1 MTLTCNLC
9 QYSSPD
15 WYCSKDAID
24 VLRCPQCGL
33 IYAGKVQQNEDLAKH
48 YSDQYFEPYLQ
59 TEGIHLEKR
68 FKKRIKEIKQYRFP
82 GDLLDI
88 GSGTGFFMQL
98 ATKNGYSVKG
108 VELSEYGAQYAKNKL
123 GLTVF
128 QGEIADAGFAQ
139 ESFDIITLWHILEH
153 VHDPRI
159 FLAQVNRLLKK
170 NGLLALE
177 VPNIGSQVAR
187 ISGVNWELM
196 APKEHFY
203 YFNETTIGRY
213 IEMSGFNL
221 VSMRTFYWTTPAM
234 LLRAHAEKQQ
244 GAKNLLLRY
253 LSVIAS
259 IWSFMRFRSAP
270 SVFPGDV
277 VTVYAVKKGEI

>member
-1 MTLTCNLC
+1 
-9 QYSSPD
+9 
-15 WYCSKDAID
+15 
-24 VLRCPQCGL
+24 
-33 IYAGKVQQNEDLAKH
+33 VQQNEDLNKH
-48 YSDQYFEPYLQ
+48 YSEQYFEPYLQ
-59 TEGIHLEKR
+59 TEEIHLEKR

-98 ATKNGYSVKG
+98 ATKSGYSVKG
-108 VELSEYGAQYAKNKL
+108 VELSEYAAHYAKKKF

-128 QGEIADAGFAQ
+128 QGEVADAGFAE

-153 VHDPRI
+153 VHDPRL

-234 LLRAHAEKQQ
+234 LLREHTKKQQ

-259 IWSFMRFRSAP
+259 MWSFMRFKSAP

>member
-1 MTLTCNLC
+1 M
-9 QYSSPD
+9 
-15 WYCSKDAID
+15 
-24 VLRCPQCGL
+24 
-33 IYAGKVQQNEDLAKH
+33 QQNEDLIKH

-68 FKKRIKEIKQYRFP
+68 FRKRIKEIKKYRFP

-88 GSGTGFFMQL
+88 GSGTGFFLQL
-98 ATKNGYSVKG
+98 ATKTGYAVKG
-108 VELSEYGAQYAKNKL
+108 VELSAYAAQYATKKL

-128 QGEIADAGFAQ
+128 QGELADAGFAK

-159 FLAQVNRLLKK
+159 FLTQVNRLLKI
-170 NGLLALE
+170 NGLLAVE

-196 APKEHFY
+196 APQEHFY

-213 IEMSGFNL
+213 LEMAGFNL

-234 LLRAHAEKQQ
+234 LLRAHAKKQP
-244 GAKNLLLRY
+244 GKIGLLLRC
-253 LSVIAS
+253 LSMIAS
-259 IWSFMRFRSAP
+259 TWSFMRFRSAP
-270 SVFPGDV
+270 SLFPGDV
-277 VTVYAVKKGEI
+277 VTVYAVKKRAI